1 MKNWHHFA
9 FKLTTSLTLILGT
22 TTPIF
27 TKTATKVLAD
37 SNSQSQ
43 NLKTSKELK
52 GKVKG
57 ILEKNH
63 MRGSVLLVKDNNSQ
77 VINYGYGIYGDKIL
91 NGHVLYPLGSMEKV
105 ITGAIMTQLIY
116 ESKNSKKPI
125 TQYSKL
131 SRWFPQVKGSN
142 KITVGHLMTHTSGIN
157 IVGTERT
164 QSYSYSEAGA
174 IQWAVN
180 KINST
185 SSAKRDSFNYNNA
198 NFLLLAG
205 IIRKVTGKSYNANL
219 KSRII
224 KPLKLKNTFEYQDV
238 PKNKVMATS
247 YTYRHG
253 HSYQDPVRVTKSLAS
268 QLPGAGNLFTTPED
282 YYKIMQGL
290 DNGKILTSHQYDY
303 MTTLTSKKTTYSGG
317 VYRRAGG
324 KFKLAYGNIGYTHF
338 SNWMELTPDNSDGI
352 VIFLNQT
359 PNNNGAAKKVG
370 YKILKNL
377 KNNFFVEG

>member
-22 TTPIF
+22 GTPLL
-27 TKTATKVLAD
+27 TQTATKVLAE
-37 SNSQSQ
+37 SNNQDLES
-43 NLKTSKELK
+43 N
-52 GKVKG
+52 VKN

-63 MRGSVLLVKDNNSQ
+63 MRGSVLVVKDDSTQ
-77 VINYGYGIYGDKIL
+77 VINYGYSIYGDKIL
-91 NGHVLYPLGSMEKV
+91 NGQALYPLGSMEKV
-105 ITGAIMTQLIY
+105 ITGAIMTQLIF

-131 SRWFPQVKGSN
+131 SRWFPQVKGSK
-142 KITVGHLMTHTSGIN
+142 KITIGHLMTHTSGIN

-164 QSYSYSEAGA
+164 QNHPYSETGA

-205 IIRKVTGKSYNANL
+205 IISKVTGKSYNTNL

-224 KPLKLKNTFEYQDV
+224 KPLKLKDTFEYQDV
-238 PKNKVMATS
+238 PKNKVIATS

-253 HSYQDPVRVTKSLAS
+253 HSYQDPVRVTQALAS

-282 YYKIMQGL
+282 YYRIIQGL
-290 DNGKILTSHQYDY
+290 NNGKILTSHQYDY
-303 MTTLTSKKTTYSGG
+303 MTTLTFKKTTYSGG

-352 VIFLNQT
+352 IIFLNQT
-359 PNNNGAAKKVG
+359 PDNNGAAKKIG
-370 YKILKNL
+370 YKILK
-377 KNNFFVEG
+377 KIKKDFFIEG

>member
-9 FKLTTSLTLILGT
+9 FKLTASLTLILGAGAPLLT
-22 TTPIF
+22 Q
-27 TKTATKVLAD
+27 TATKALATT
-37 SNSQSQ
+37 NK
-43 NLKTSKELK
+43 KTITKN
-52 GKVKG
+52 VKN

-63 MRGSVLLVKDNNSQ
+63 MRGSVLVVRNDSPQ
-77 VINYGYGIYGDKIL
+77 VINYGYGIYGDKVL
-91 NGHVLYPLGSMEKV
+91 NGHVLYPLGSMEKI
-105 ITGAIMTQLIY
+105 ITGAIMTQLIF

-125 TQYSKL
+125 TQYSKV
-131 SRWFPQVKGSN
+131 SRWFPNIKGSR
-142 KITVGHLMTHTSGIN
+142 KITIGQLMTHTSGIN

-164 QSYSYSEAGA
+164 QNYSYSEADA

-205 IIRKVTGKSYNANL
+205 IIRKVTGKSFDSNL

-238 PKNKVMATS
+238 PKSKLIATS
-247 YTYRHG
+247 YAYRNG
-253 HSYQDPVRVTKSLAS
+253 HSYQDPVRVTQALAS

-290 DNGKILTSHQYDY
+290 YNGKVLTAHQYDY

-370 YKILKNL
+370 YKILKKL
-377 KNNFFVEG
+377 ENNFFVEG

>member
-9 FKLTTSLTLILGT
+9 FKFTTSLTLILGT
-22 TTPIF
+22 SIPLF
-27 TKTATKVLAD
+27 TKNATKVSAA
-37 SNSQSQ
+37 SNEYTITK
-43 NLKTSKELK
+43 N
-52 GKVKG
+52 VRN

-63 MRGSVLLVKDNNSQ
+63 MRGSVLLASNDSTQ
-77 VINYGYGIYGDKIL
+77 VINYGYGIYGDRIL
-91 NGHVLYPLGSMEKV
+91 NGQVLYPLGSMEKV
-105 ITGAIMTQLIY
+105 ITGAIITQLIF
-116 ESKNSKKPI
+116 ESRNSKKPI

-131 SRWFPQVKGSN
+131 SRWFPQVKGSS
-142 KITVGHLMTHTSGIN
+142 KITVGHLMTHTSGIS

-164 QSYSYSEAGA
+164 QNYSYSEAGA

-238 PKNKVMATS
+238 PKSKIIATS
-247 YTYRHG
+247 YAYRNG
-253 HSYQDPVRVTKSLAS
+253 HSYQDPVKVTKALAS
-268 QLPGAGNLFTTPED
+268 QLPGAGNLFTTPDD

-290 DNGKILTSHQYDY
+290 YNGKILTAHQYDY
-303 MTTLTSKKTTYSGG
+303 MTTLVSKKTTYSGG

-338 SNWMELTPDNSDGI
+338 SNWMELTSDNSDGI
-352 VIFLNQT
+352 IIFLNQT

-370 YKILKNL
+370 YKILQKI
-377 KNNFFVEG
+377 KDNFFIQG